1 MNAWLGSIDWLTVNL
16 CLYRIGYEAFGV
28 SFVMHRL
35 NVTYGRQRIPDKDN
49 HRTERYPRDCE
60 FAGGIFGHDAFG
72 IVNIAVDAE
81 ATFRSDGEE
90 PEHVT
95 TR

>member
-1 MNAWLGSIDWLTVNL
+1 MNWLTVNL
-16 CLYRIGYEAFGV
+16 RLYRVGDEAFGV

-35 NVTYGRQRIPDKDN
+35 NVTYGRQRISDKDSL
-49 HRTERYPRDCE
+49 RTERDPRHCE

-72 IVNIAVDAE
+72 IVNVTVDAE
-81 ATFRSDGEE
+81 ATLRSDGEK
-90 PEHVT
+90 PEHVA

>member
-1 MNAWLGSIDWLTVNL
+1 MNL

-28 SFVMHRL
+28 SLMMHRL
-35 NVTYGRQRIPDKDN
+35 EVTYGRQRTPDKDSLW
-49 HRTERYPRDCE
+49 TERYPRDCE

-81 ATFRSDGEE
+81 ATFRSDGNQSM
-90 PEHVT
+90 
-95 TR
+95 